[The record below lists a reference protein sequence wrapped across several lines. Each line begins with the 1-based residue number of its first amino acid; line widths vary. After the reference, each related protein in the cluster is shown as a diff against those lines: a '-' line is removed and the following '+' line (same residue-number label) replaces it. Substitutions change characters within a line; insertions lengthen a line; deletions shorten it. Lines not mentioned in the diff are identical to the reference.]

1 VLSIDKCIFLHNVA
15 LHGDRTRIAALKD
28 SIVNR
33 ALVVVGIALVA
44 VFLGA
49 HSAFAQ
55 APEFCLCGI
64 CFGGGDHGW
73 RGGGGGPHSAP
84 APLLA
89 AGIPAFTALGGGIL
103 VARVRKRM
111 QRRG

>member
-1 VLSIDKCIFLHNVA
+1 M
-15 LHGDRTRIAALKD
+15 
-28 SIVNR
+28 NR
-33 ALVVVGIALVA
+33 ALVVFGIALVA
-44 VFLGA
+44 VFVGA

-55 APEFCLCGI
+55 PHEFCIFGI
-64 CFGGGDHGW
+64 CFDDGSDHGW
-73 RGGGGGPHSAP
+73 HGVGGGGPHSAP

-111 QRRG
+111 KRRG